1 MSQFCVQNYLYIV
14 LEKGVD
20 GNQVIIVGVVY
31 ECFNVKL
38 DFLAVIIEKFCELQV
53 VIVFLTI
60 IEKGYCIDLVI
71 GVFDISNL
79 WIIYDL

>member
-53 VIVFLTI
+53 VIVFLMI